1 MHVALQ
7 PPAHLTALHQPL
19 PSLAPP
25 FSSKVGGYKI
35 VFQADAP
42 DARQIPAHDLLGV
55 TVILLS
61 CFYKDREFI
70 RIGYYVSN
78 EYDCEELNANPPEQV
93 RLLSSSIMHH
103 QADPA

>member
-1 MHVALQ
+1 
-7 PPAHLTALHQPL
+7 
-19 PSLAPP
+19 
-25 FSSKVGGYKI
+25 VGGYKI

-78 EYDCEELNANPPEQV
+78 EYDCEELNANPPEQILYE
-93 RLLSSSIMHH
+93 RIQRNIL
-103 QADPA
+103 ADKPRVTRYQIDWSN